1 MEEVNKV
8 KIFIAPSYNIVS
20 KSLKKLKWSW
30 LKIQDFLAL
39 FLRNIV
45 REPKYAFHDDDCTKI
60 TDAEGNI
67 PQTRWVAHIRKYVQK

>member
-1 MEEVNKV
+1 MCKRVE
-8 KIFIAPSYNIVS
+8 ISIAPAYDGAPESQ
-20 KSLKKLKWSW
+20 KKLKWSR
-30 LKIQDFLAL
+30 LKIQDYLAC
-39 FLRNIV
+39 FFRNIV